1 MKALK
6 RIGSLVSGLIVMAGC
21 GNSGKVLEPKN
32 MVTKG
37 QSIYDLSI
45 QSLDSTNTIEFA
57 NYKGKFL
64 LLVNVASKCGY
75 TPQYEDLQKLYEQFG
90 DTLEIVGFPCNQFM
104 GQEPGSSE
112 EIANFCSLNYGVTF
126 PLTAKI
132 DVKGDRQHDVY
143 QWLTKKELNGVGD
156 FSISWNFNKFL
167 ISPDGKL
174 LEHFVS
180 DVKPLDDKITH
191 YLK

>member
-1 MKALK
+1 
-6 RIGSLVSGLIVMAGC
+6 MAGC